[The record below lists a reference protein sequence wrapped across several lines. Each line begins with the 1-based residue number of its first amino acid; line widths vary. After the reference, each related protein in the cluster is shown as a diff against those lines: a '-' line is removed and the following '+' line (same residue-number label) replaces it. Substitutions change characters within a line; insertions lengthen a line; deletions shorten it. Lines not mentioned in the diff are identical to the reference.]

1 MVRLR
6 ERETRI
12 NKTKPSI
19 IPQGHYHPKIN
30 KISTEEGKITVFLEG
45 QREISLSFDLII
57 KEWFCRSDIK
67 PEQLKNYKIWGGGHT
82 ILFPDID
89 ESIPVRVFTEG
100 INSPCCC

>member
-67 PEQLKNYKIWGGGHT
+67 PEQLKNYKI
-82 ILFPDID
+82 
-89 ESIPVRVFTEG
+89 
-100 INSPCCC
+100 